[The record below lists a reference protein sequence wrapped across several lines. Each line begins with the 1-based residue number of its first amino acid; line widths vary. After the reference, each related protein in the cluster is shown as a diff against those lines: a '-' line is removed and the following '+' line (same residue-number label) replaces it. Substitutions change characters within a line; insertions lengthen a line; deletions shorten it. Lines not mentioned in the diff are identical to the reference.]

1 MYEIYNNK
9 IGISVGWMI
18 ENGIVSS
25 SNWKLL
31 VFRNQATVLRRGCR
45 GTPALAE
52 LYSLPKRYYN
62 QVIGLAGKPDEVRRV
77 NNLENEY
84 EPVPEVIKFFEDWA
98 FDGGR
103 KLTPEKRTEY
113 ICNAQLLVA
122 ANKLAI
128 RLTNKRKVVKYPRTI
143 QGKKVPTVWEM
154 IADDLAELNTKDYPH
169 SLPLNLRR
177 FQEKVKQYMK
187 EGPICLIH
195 KNFQNKAA
203 SKVKDDVQE
212 AFLRQAL
219 SLPNGFDAEQIA
231 AMYNSIA
238 EQSGWDTIT
247 ARVVRSY
254 AKSMNLEIYSGRAG
268 NDFYNKKTMQVTR
281 RAPSYPGYYWTLDG
295 WDVELNYQKTG
306 YVTDKK
312 DPQKKRKV
320 TTYHNRMTIV
330 VVLDACQKYP
340 IGYAIGERESPE
352 LIRQALRNAVN
363 HTRELFG
370 VRHKPHQIQ
379 SDNYGG
385 GELRKV
391 YEGICRHY
399 TPAKVG
405 NAKAKIIEPYFK
417 YLQKSY
423 CQYSLINWTGFGA
436 KAKNQPNF
444 DFKNK
449 TEVKKQIPDQEGVT
463 HQITAIME
471 MDRAKKREKYL
482 ELWQQSPESKRLT
495 METSNYLYF
504 FGEETEL
511 NTISGRGLEPK
522 VLGVRMRFDTF
533 DFKFRREAER
543 FKVKFDP
550 EDLSEVLAVNEA
562 GSKQYTLYPPHEQ
575 PMALVEREEGD
586 AAELHKIF
594 DFNDNIVQHVLTVQQ
609 ADRTKIA
616 EHVSENPIIGNSL
629 LAKACLTD
637 SRGQHKN
644 YLQDSN
650 GKTETKERVKKALKE
665 RAVEV
670 VEESKEPVFDVRA
683 AMAKGIDFESYK
695 NQK

>member
-9 IGISVGWMI
+9 IGVSVGWMI
-18 ENGIVSS
+18 ENDIISLD
-25 SNWKLL
+25 NWKKL
-31 VFRNQATVLRRGCR
+31 VIRNQVTVLRRGCR

-219 SLPNGFDAEQIA
+219 AHENNLDAEQV
-231 AMYNSIA
+231 AMLYNAIA
-238 EQSGWDTIT
+238 EKSGWDKIT
-247 ARVVRSY
+247 ASAVRKR
-254 AKSMNLEIYSGRAG
+254 AKAMNLEIFAGRNG
-268 NDFYNKKTMQVTR
+268 QEFFNKLTMQVTR
-281 RAPSYPGYYWTLDG
+281 RAPSYPLYYWTLDG
-295 WDVELNYQKTG
+295 WRVELNYQKRGETNDG
-306 YVTDKK
+306 K
-312 DPQKKRKV
+312 KV
-320 TTYHNRMTIV
+320 TTYHHRLTMV
-330 VVLDACQKYP
+330 VILDACGKYP
-340 IGYAIGERESPE
+340 VGYAIGDNENLS
-352 LIRQALRNAVN
+352 LIKEALRNAIN
-363 HTRELFG
+363 HTKELFG
-370 VRHKPHQIQ
+370 SRFKPWQIQ
-379 SDNYGG
+379 SDNFATSKEGG
-385 GELRKV
+385 IQEAYRS
-391 YEGICRHY
+391 ICEHY
-399 TPAKVG
+399 TPAKVH

-423 CQYSLINWTGFGA
+423 FQYCQNWTGFGV
-436 KAKNQPNF
+436 KTSSKLQPNY
-444 DFKNK
+444 DIKNK
-449 TEVKKQIPDQEGVT
+449 NKHHIPDRDGLIQ
-463 HQITAIME
+463 QITAIME
-471 MDRAKKREKYL
+471 LERSKKREKFI
-482 ELWQQSPESKRLT
+482 ELWAKCA
-495 METSNYLYF
+495 ETKKLPISMPDYLLH
-504 FGEETEL
+504 FGEQTEY
-511 NTISGRGLEPK
+511 NTINGRGLEPK
-522 VLGVRMRFDTF
+522 VLGTKMRFDTF
-533 DFKFRREAER
+533 DMKFRREGER
-543 FKVKFDP
+543 LQILFDP
-550 EDLSEVLAVNEA
+550 ADLSEVLAVNKDRD
-562 GSKQYTLYPPHEQ
+562 KQYVLYPPHNQ
-575 PMALVEREEGD
+575 PMALVERQEND
-586 AAELHKIF
+586 AAELQKVL
-594 DFNDNIVQHVLTVQQ
+594 DYNEYLVQHVIQTKEADHKKIEEHISEHPELDSEVLT
-609 ADRTKIA
+609 KMMI
-616 EHVSENPIIGNSL
+616 S
-629 LAKACLTD
+629 D
-637 SRGQHKN
+637 SRGQHKTR
-644 YLQDSN
+644 LQEAN
-650 GKTETKERVKKALKE
+650 GEKERIKKALKE